1 MYSTKKLLREE
12 INLTNKKMLLS
23 EHSLM
28 MIQNSSYVKSV
39 LGVDTKLN
47 EYCSLD
53 TRKLIIEQQII
64 VENLLDSINGY
75 LGNLVQKGKEKSLNF
90 IKSVKN
96 LKELAILFK
105 DILLDPELM
114 DEAIKNVKKSLTEQL
129 DNFKN
134 NINKIL
140 TNTKATIQ
148 NFTDKLQTFLNNV
161 LTYSND
167 VLNKDGWVPFLTMLG
182 LAVLLTWVNR
192 KWLELILNNI
202 AEGLKKID
210 GVVNLFNSLKD
221 LIKSAVSN
229 LGIENIF
236 AWFTSLGTETS
247 GIGII
252 FTISEIILIISE
264 ILMPTVET
272 ITTRFNLQKT

>member
-1 MYSTKKLLREE
+1 MSNTRILLREE
-12 INLTNKKMLLS
+12 IALNNKKMQLS
-23 EHSLM
+23 EHSLT
-28 MIQNSSYVKSV
+28 MIQNSSYVKNV
-39 LGVDTKLN
+39 LGIDTTLN
-47 EYCSLD
+47 ENYPLNI
-53 TRKLIIEQQII
+53 RKLIIEQQII

-114 DEAIKNVKKSLTEQL
+114 NEAIKNVKKSLTEQL
-129 DNFKN
+129 GNFKN

-140 TNTKATIQ
+140 TNTKVTIQ

-192 KWLELILNNI
+192 KWLEVILNNI
-202 AEGLKKID
+202 TEGLKKID

-221 LIKSAVSN
+221 LIKTAVSN

-264 ILMPTVET
+264 ILMPTVQT

>member
-23 EHSLM
+23 EHSLI
-28 MIQNSSYVKSV
+28 MIQNSSYLKSV

-264 ILMPTVET
+264 ILMPTVKT

>member
-140 TNTKATIQ
+140 TNTKVTIQ

-264 ILMPTVET
+264 ILMPTVKT

>member
-23 EHSLM
+23 EHSLI

-140 TNTKATIQ
+140 TNTKVTIK

-264 ILMPTVET
+264 ILMPTVKT

>member
-1 MYSTKKLLREE
+1 MSNTRILLREE
-12 INLTNKKMLLS
+12 IALNNKKMQLS
-23 EHSLM
+23 EHSLT
-28 MIQNSSYVKSV
+28 MIQNSSYVKNV
-39 LGVDTKLN
+39 LGIDTTLN
-47 EYCSLD
+47 ENYPLD
-53 TRKLIIEQQII
+53 IRKLIIEQQII
-64 VENLLDSINGY
+64 IENLLDSINGY

-114 DEAIKNVKKSLTEQL
+114 NEAIKNVKKSLTEQL
-129 DNFKN
+129 NNFKN

-140 TNTKATIQ
+140 TNTKVTIQ

-192 KWLELILNNI
+192 KWLEVILNNI
-202 AEGLKKID
+202 TEGLKKID

-221 LIKSAVSN
+221 LIKTAVSN

-264 ILMPTVET
+264 ILMPTVQT

>member
-1 MYSTKKLLREE
+1 MSNTRTLLREE
-12 INLTNKKMLLS
+12 IALNNKKMQLS
-23 EHSLM
+23 EHSLT
-28 MIQNSSYVKSV
+28 MIQNSSYVKNV
-39 LGVDTKLN
+39 LGIDATLN
-47 EYCSLD
+47 ENYPLD
-53 TRKLIIEQQII
+53 IRKLIIEQQII
-64 VENLLDSINGY
+64 IENLLDSINGY

-114 DEAIKNVKKSLTEQL
+114 NEAIKNVKKSLTEQL
-129 DNFKN
+129 NNFKN

-140 TNTKATIQ
+140 TNTKVTIQ

-192 KWLELILNNI
+192 KWLEVILNNI
-202 AEGLKKID
+202 TEGLKKID

-221 LIKSAVSN
+221 LIKTAVSN

-264 ILMPTVET
+264 ILMPTVQT

>member
-23 EHSLM
+23 EHSLI

-264 ILMPTVET
+264 ILMPTVKT